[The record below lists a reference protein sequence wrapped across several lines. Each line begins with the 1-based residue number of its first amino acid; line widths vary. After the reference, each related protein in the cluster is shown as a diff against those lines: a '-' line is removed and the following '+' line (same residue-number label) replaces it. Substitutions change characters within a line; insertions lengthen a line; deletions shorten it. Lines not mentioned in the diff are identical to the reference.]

1 MLNMIKK
8 KEMLLAYT
16 KENAELICHT
26 DLQPPVKYSSVRW
39 AKFAAR
45 RAQTL
50 KAIPAILNNK
60 CLLNTSNRVPG
71 KPFQ

>member
-8 KEMLLAYT
+8 KMLLAYT

-26 DLQPPVKYSSVRW
+26 NLQPLVKYSWVRW

-60 CLLNTSNRVPG
+60 CLLSTSNRVPG